1 VEKMNINDL
10 QKAWVALSKTVNL
23 SPIRSDRQY
32 QKMVLLADMLTDVI
46 GSAKKHPLLDL
57 LEIVSE
63 LIRNY
68 DLQHFNVPDSN
79 PKDILVFLMEEHQ
92 LKQTDLPEV
101 GNQSVVSQ
109 ILSGARQLNVRQINS
124 LAKRF
129 QVPVGVFFERAY

>member
-1 VEKMNINDL
+1 M
-10 QKAWVALSKTVNL
+10 
-23 SPIRSDRQY
+23 
-32 QKMVLLADMLTDVI
+32 
-46 GSAKKHPLLDL
+46 DL

-63 LIRNY
+63 LIRAY
-68 DLQHFNVPDSN
+68 DLEYFNVPDSN

-109 ILSGARQLNVRQINS
+109 VLSGVRQLNVRQINS

-129 QVPVGVFFERAY
+129 QVPVGVFFDRAY